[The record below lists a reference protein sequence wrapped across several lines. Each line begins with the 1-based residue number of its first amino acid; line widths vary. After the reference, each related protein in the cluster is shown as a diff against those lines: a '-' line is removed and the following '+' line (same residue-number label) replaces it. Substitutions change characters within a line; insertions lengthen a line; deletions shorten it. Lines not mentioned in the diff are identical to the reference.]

1 MLPKIKQFFENHF
14 IAESGSSE
22 LDSEHRLQLA
32 LASLMIEVAEADYEN
47 APEERAM
54 LLKLVE
60 ECFGLDKDEA
70 QELLDLAR
78 QEHAESTDNFQFT
91 SLINQH
97 YSATQRIELI
107 EKLWKV
113 AFADNVLDKHED
125 HVIRRIADLIHV
137 SHSDFI
143 ASKLRVQEKAGLN
156 S

>member
-1 MLPKIKQFFENHF
+1 MLPKIKQFFESHF
-14 IAESGSSE
+14 IAESSSSE

-47 APEERAM
+47 APEERVM

-60 ECFGLDKDEA
+60 ESFDLDQKEA
-70 QELLDLAR
+70 KELIDLAK

-107 EKLWKV
+107 EKLWRV

-143 ASKLRVQEKAGLN
+143 ASKLRIQKESSL